1 MVHFEN
7 RQKTEIAFTN
17 RHFSLVSHWIH
28 DDQTTN
34 PSECS
39 RNRESQTK
47 PFWLS
52 LVTNFFSVIIA
63 ADQSDRACLLLFLC
77 SRIQRGRRE
86 CEKKRKRNQETIY
99 SYLWPGWYGTAW
111 CPGFCTHTQIHKQCS
126 SRRQRRREGSEP
138 KGFEAEFPLPK
149 KWIQTPVESRR
160 KGESIC
166 LLGWLLKWSVFP
178 VPPPSRLL
186 GFDPEKGSRIFKC
199 FRRES

>member
-1 MVHFEN
+1 MKTKTSSMVHFEN

-17 RHFSLVSHWIH
+17 GLVSHWIH

-99 SYLWPGWYGTAW
+99 SYLWPGWHGAW
-111 CPGFCTHTQIHKQCS
+111 DSALTQIHKQCS

-138 KGFEAEFPLPK
+138 KGFEAHSFPYQK
-149 KWIQTPVESRR
+149 S
-160 KGESIC
+160 
-166 LLGWLLKWSVFP
+166 
-178 VPPPSRLL
+178 
-186 GFDPEKGSRIFKC
+186 GSRH
-199 FRRES
+199 R